1 MSSTTSNIYL
11 QIRHV
16 QRPEKNMLIVRAVMP
31 ESNTPVLNLKPATF
45 KFTHILTS
53 AKLSF
58 LRCNMGAVT

>member
-1 MSSTTSNIYL
+1 MF
-11 QIRHV
+11 RD
-16 QRPEKNMLIVRAVMP
+16 RKKMLIVRAVMP